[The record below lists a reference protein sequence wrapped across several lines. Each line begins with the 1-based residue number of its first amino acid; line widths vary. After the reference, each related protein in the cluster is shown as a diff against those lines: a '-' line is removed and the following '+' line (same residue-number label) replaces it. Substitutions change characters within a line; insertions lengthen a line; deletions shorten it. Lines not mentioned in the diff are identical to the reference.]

1 MVPTSPWRTSCTVPS
16 PGTCS
21 RQQLLYYSPALSHPR
36 GEGRMHP
43 KESKNAIWSKWT
55 QPSNERK
62 QLGFLA
68 LPLFCFHLW
77 SNWFYSLSLYFT
89 SKKLSPGWSPQ
100 LYGTEPW
107 APISA
112 RITHS
117 NTNNGNRNVSDDSF
131 KCGISYNKITT
142 KKSYQNNHLP
152 PPQKKTNP
160 TNKQKRQED
169 WNPKKAK
176 HRSWKEVSLLTPSIT
191 DSSRIVLCWT
201 WSNGFDGVAV
211 GKKYSAEVAG
221 TDLKVTRL
229 IHFRKQLNT
238 EILWAILCLL
248 LLHHTPWLL
257 RYSFFTVITIFF
269 SVEDYE
275 TSDIRGKNAE

>member
-16 PGTCS
+16 PGMCS
-21 RQQLLYYSPALSHPR
+21 GQQLLYYSPALSHPR

-43 KESKNAIWSKWT
+43 ESKNAIWSKWT

-77 SNWFYSLSLYFT
+77 SNCFYSLYLYFT

-152 PPQKKTNP
+152 PPPKKNKP
-160 TNKQKRQED
+160 NKQTKEARRLK
-169 WNPKKAK
+169 PKESKAQK
-176 HRSWKEVSLLTPSIT
+176 
-191 DSSRIVLCWT
+191 
-201 WSNGFDGVAV
+201 
-211 GKKYSAEVAG
+211 
-221 TDLKVTRL
+221 LKG
-229 IHFRKQLNT
+229 
-238 EILWAILCLL
+238 
-248 LLHHTPWLL
+248 
-257 RYSFFTVITIFF
+257 SFFTYSQYNGLFQNCAVLNMVQWLWW
-269 SVEDYE
+269 SG
-275 TSDIRGKNAE
+275 SG